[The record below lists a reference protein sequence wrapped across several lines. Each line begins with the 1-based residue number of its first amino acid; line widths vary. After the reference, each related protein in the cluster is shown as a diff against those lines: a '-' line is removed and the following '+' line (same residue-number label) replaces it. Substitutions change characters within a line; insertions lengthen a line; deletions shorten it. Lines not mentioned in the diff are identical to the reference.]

1 MRLAIFGGSFDPP
14 HIGHLLAASD
24 AYEQLSLDRIVLVP
38 AATQPLKAGM
48 AGATAAQRLEMT
60 RLLVDGDDRF
70 EVSGVEVERG
80 GLSFTVDTLMHFA
93 TRYPTA
99 ERFLLLGAD
108 VLGSFGQWREPE
120 RILELAS
127 LVLLERQ
134 SEAEAPLGAPSALRD
149 RGMRRLPTRRIDVS
163 STEIRERVRAGK
175 SIRGFVPDA
184 VGTYIEGGGLYRE
197 S

>member
-1 MRLAIFGGSFDPP
+1 VRLAIFGGSFDPP

-24 AYEQLSLDRIVLVP
+24 AYEQLVLDRIVLVP
-38 AATQPLKAGM
+38 ASTQPLKAGM
-48 AGATAAQRLEMT
+48 AGATATQRLEMT
-60 RLLVDGDDRF
+60 RLLVDADERF
-70 EVSGVEVERG
+70 EVSSVEVERG

-108 VLGSFGQWREPE
+108 GLGSFGQWREPE

-134 SEAEAPLGAPSALRD
+134 SEAPHPVPAPLRD
-149 RGMRRLPTRRIDVS
+149 RGVRRLRTRRIDVS

-175 SIRGFVPDA
+175 SIRGFVPEA
-184 VGTYIEGGGLYRE
+184 VAAYIAGGGLYRE

>member
-1 MRLAIFGGSFDPP
+1 VRLAIFGGSFDPP

-24 AYEQLSLDRIVLVP
+24 AYEQLALDRLVLIP

-60 RLLVDGDDRF
+60 RLLVEGDGRF

-93 TRYPTA
+93 TQYPTA
-99 ERFLLLGAD
+99 ERFLLLGSD
-108 VLGSFGQWREPE
+108 VLGSFGQWREPA

-134 SEAEAPLGAPSALRD
+134 SESVTPPAALRD
-149 RGMRRLPTRRIDVS
+149 RGVRRLPTRRIDVS

-184 VGTYIEGGGLYRE
+184 VASYIERGGLYRE